1 MPRFSYGLAYAGI
14 SSLDS
19 APSAGG
25 GDSIVTPPAATSQA
39 VAAGGSLAA
48 VTFGAFTDADGVI
61 DNYLVAVQNSAGSAA
76 VSGSGLGAYTFGS
89 TADGN
94 AGVVTLT
101 ARNAANQPLATAV
114 HTFSIA
120 AAVGGLVSL
129 LDWSSVTYDFLST
142 GGTSG
147 SGGAGAHTVGGL
159 SVDLDL
165 RSTSGPTVLRL
176 VSGVLEYEGSMTA
189 RGQLMVDLGVD
200 VSLFSFTVVCSV
212 ENATRPTG
220 TSTAILYVGEN
231 TGHNSGDQAQFMFGN
246 SSDTKLMMRENHGS
260 ATAFTTLENATVTDI
275 TSTPTRVC
283 CQMLGGAWQPS
294 YDQGTAALPTNGAPL
309 ANRAGSNMQQF
320 GSNFAKT
327 AENRKYVG
335 LNLIDNCDVRIA
347 AFRGNT

>member
-1 MPRFSYGLAYAGI
+1 MSIVPCFDPTTGASGG
-14 SSLDS
+14 
-19 APSAGG
+19 PSGGGG

-48 VTFGAFTDADGVI
+48 KTFSAFTDPDGVI
-61 DNYLVAVQNSAGSAA
+61 DNYVSSVTNAVGSAA

-89 TADGN
+89 TANGN
-94 AGVVTLT
+94 SGTLSLT
-101 ARNAANQPLATAV
+101 ARDKGSNALATAT
-114 HTFSIA
+114 HSFSIA
-120 AAVGGLVSL
+120 DAVGGLVSL
-129 LDWSSVTYDFLST
+129 IDWSGVNYNFLTT
-142 GGTSG
+142 GGSSG

-165 RSTSGPTVLRL
+165 RSTSGPTKLEIVN
-176 VSGVLEYEGSMTA
+176 GVIEYVGSMTA
-189 RGQLMVDLGVD
+189 RGQLMIDLGVD
-200 VSLFSFTVVCSV
+200 VSSFSFTVLCSV

-220 TSTAILYVGEN
+220 ISTAILYVGEN
-231 TGHNSGDQAQFMFGN
+231 TGQNSGDQAQFLFGN
-246 SSDTKLMMRENHGS
+246 SSDTKLMMRENYGS

-309 ANRAGSNMQQF
+309 ANRADGGKQQF
-320 GSNFAKT
+320 GTNYSKL

-335 LNLIDNCDVRIA
+335 LNLIDTCDVRIA
-347 AFRGNT
+347 AYRGNT